1 MQRMETAHGKSGYR
15 TAGFLFFH
23 TVIALDK
30 LNDIREA
37 AFMLPSMVL
46 GSCIFGL
53 TKPRLDSPGAAS

>member
-1 MQRMETAHGKSGYR
+1 METAHGKSGYR

-37 AFMLPSMVL
+37 AFHATLH
-46 GSCIFGL
+46 GF
-53 TKPRLDSPGAAS
+53 R